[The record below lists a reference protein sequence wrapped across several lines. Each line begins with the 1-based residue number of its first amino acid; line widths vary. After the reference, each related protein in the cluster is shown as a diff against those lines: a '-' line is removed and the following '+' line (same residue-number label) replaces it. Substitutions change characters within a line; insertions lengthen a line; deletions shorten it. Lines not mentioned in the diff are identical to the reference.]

1 MARIPEE
8 ELERLKREVSLL
20 DRVRA
25 AGIELQ
31 RHGANW
37 LGRCPFHED
46 HTPSL
51 VITPAKNLWHCLG
64 ACQAGGSVIDWEM
77 RRHGCS
83 FRHAAERLRAELRGG
98 IPGGA
103 EASPGVLQL
112 DPAWDDG
119 RLLTA
124 VAGFYHQALLQS
136 PEALAYLA
144 KRGLEDRAAID
155 TFQLGY
161 ANRTLAYQLPSKAL
175 KAGAAIRGRL
185 QQLGL
190 LRASGHEH
198 FTGSLVVPIHDVAGQ
213 VVGLYGRKIRD
224 DLREG
229 TPMHLYLPRPHRGVW
244 NVGALAN
251 STEIILCEALL
262 DALTFWVAGF
272 RHVTASYGVRGFTEA
287 HRAALRD
294 HRVERVLLAYD
305 RDEAGDTAAT
315 AAAQELLAQGIGC
328 YRIQFPLGMD
338 ANAYALKAP
347 PAAESLGHLIR
358 HAVWLGSGPP
368 PSRTAEQVTQGVEG
382 PAPASVAAH
391 AALPSSL
398 SVESEAALVSPEAP
412 PAPAA
417 LVVET
422 TAHEHRVAIGDRH
435 YRIRGL
441 ATNRGPETLRVTL
454 IGRRGEGLVADTLD
468 CYAANARTRY
478 AQQAATALGVPAEV
492 VTADLGQLLLALEG
506 LRDQLLAAKAA
517 TPSDAPIRPAPPP
530 MTVSER
536 EAALALLRDPELLTR
551 IQQDFARAGL
561 VGEATN
567 ALIGYL
573 ATLSRK
579 LPRPLAVL
587 IQSASAAGKTSL
599 MDALLAFVPPEDRVH
614 YAALTGQALY
624 YLGETDLQ
632 HKVLSLVEEEGAE
645 RATYALKLLQSEG
658 ELTIASTGKDPQ
670 TGKLVTHSYR
680 VQGPVQL
687 LLTTTAHQLDEEFA
701 NRALVLTVD
710 ESPAQTRAI
719 QVRQRAARTLEGL
732 LARTERE
739 ALVTLH
745 QHAQRLLEPLA
756 VVNPF
761 APELRFL
768 DGRTRT
774 RRDHEKYLTLIDAM
788 ALLHQHQREVKT
800 ITRRGTVLRYVEVTA
815 ADLAAANQLAAP
827 VLTRSLD
834 ELPPQTRRFVGL
846 LDAWITT
853 ECQARRLGREAF
865 RFLARDARAVTG
877 LGATQVKLHLHRL
890 VELEYVLV
898 HRAPRGQGV
907 SYELLVEGAAPPA
920 EGEQM
925 AALLGYDPE
934 RPAFAG
940 RGRSSVGDRSG
951 GSRTLRTAG
960 NPPSRQDFAPEWSD
974 SAGKHLN
981 GRRPPAPVR

>member
-1 MARIPEE
+1 MARIPDD
-8 ELERLKREVSLL
+8 ELARLKREVSLL

-25 AGIELQ
+25 AGIELR

-37 LGRCPFHED
+37 LGRCPFHD
-46 HTPSL
+46 DQTPSL
-51 VITPAKNLWHCLG
+51 VITPGKNLWHCLG
-64 ACQAGGSVIDWEM
+64 ACQTGGSVLDWEM
-77 RRHGCS
+77 RRHGLS

-98 IPGGA
+98 LPGGGA
-103 EASPGVLQL
+103 ASPGALGL

-119 RLLTA
+119 RLLSA
-124 VAGFYHQALLQS
+124 VAGFYHQTLLQH

-144 KRGLEDRAAID
+144 KRGLEDRAAIE

-161 ANRTLAYQLPSKAL
+161 ANRTLAYQLPSKAV
-175 KAGAAIRGRL
+175 KAGAALRARL
-185 QQLGL
+185 QQLGI

-198 FTGSLVVPIHDVAGQ
+198 FTGSLVVPIHDGAGQ

-229 TPMHLYLPRPHRGVW
+229 TPLHLYLPGPHRGIW
-244 NVGALAN
+244 NERALRDSN
-251 STEIILCEALL
+251 EIILCEALL

-272 RHVTASYGVRGFTEA
+272 RHVTASYGVRGFTDA
-287 HRAALRD
+287 HRAALRA
-294 HRVERVLLAYD
+294 HRIERVLLAYD
-305 RDEAGDTAAT
+305 RDEAGDTAA
-315 AAAQELLAQGIGC
+315 AAVAAELLAQGVGC

-338 ANAYALKAP
+338 ANAFALRSS
-347 PAAESLGHLIR
+347 PAVESLGQLIR

-368 PSRTAEQVTQGVEG
+368 PSRSAEPVTQGVDGLAAVPEAVIAS
-382 PAPASVAAH
+382 PSAAP
-391 AALPSSL
+391 
-398 SVESEAALVSPEAP
+398 LVSPEAP
-412 PAPAA
+412 PPPVGLRIDAD
-417 LVVET
+417 V
-422 TAHEHRVAIGDRH
+422 HEHRVTLGDRA

-441 ATNRGPETLRVTL
+441 ATNRGPETLRITL
-454 IGRRGEGLVADTLD
+454 IVRQGVGLFADTLD
-468 CYAANARTRY
+468 LYAAGARTRF
-478 AQQAATALGVPAEV
+478 AQQAATTLGIPSEAV
-492 VTADLGQLLLALEG
+492 VADLGPLLLALEG
-506 LRDQLLAAKAA
+506 CRDQLLATKAA
-517 TPSDAPIRPAPPP
+517 TPADAPVRPAPPP

-536 EAALALLRDPELLTR
+536 EAALALLRDPQLLAR
-551 IQQDFARAGL
+551 IPADFARAGL

-658 ELTIASTGKDPQ
+658 ELTIASTGKDPH

-687 LLTTTAHQLDEEFA
+687 LLTTTALEVDEELA

-710 ESPAQTRAI
+710 ESAVQTRAI
-719 QVRQRAARTLEGL
+719 HQRQRTARTLEGL
-732 LARTERE
+732 LARVERDGI
-739 ALVTLH
+739 VQQH

-761 APELRFL
+761 APQLRFL

-774 RRDHEKYLTLIDAM
+774 RRDHEKYLTLIDAIT
-788 ALLHQHQREVKT
+788 LLHQHQRPVQT
-800 ITRRGTVLRYVEVTA
+800 VTRQGTVLRYVEATA
-815 ADLAAANQLAAP
+815 ADVAAANRLAAE

-834 ELPPQTRRFVGL
+834 ELPPQTRRFL
-846 LDAWITT
+846 TILEAWITT
-853 ECQARRLGREAF
+853 ESAQRRVPREAF
-865 RFLARDARAVTG
+865 RFLVREARAVTG
-877 LGATQVKLHLHRL
+877 LGPTQVKLHLHRL
-890 VELEYVLV
+890 VDLESVVV
-898 HRAPRGQGV
+898 HRAARGQGI
-907 SYELLVEGAAPPA
+907 SYELLVDGAAPSSEA
-920 EGEQM
+920 GELR
-925 AALLGYDPE
+925 ALLGYDPE
-934 RPAFAG
+934 RSDFSGSG
-940 RGRSSVGDRSG
+940 RPPVGPRSG
-951 GSRTLRTAG
+951 GGRTPSETANPGSRLAFTAERSEAGRT
-960 NPPSRQDFAPEWSD
+960 
-974 SAGKHLN
+974 HLN
-981 GRRPPAPVR
+981 GRRPRSHVP